1 MAVLNNLVLDFVT
14 DRKDRSFKFEEC
26 YGKPC
31 EIVLFYFGDSM
42 RIKFEDRIIETSWVV
57 KPIARKGN
65 YIIITTL
72 NSIYCFKIVAN
83 KKLGLENQQTKS

>member
-14 DRKDRSFKFEEC
+14 DRKDRSFKFEEY

-72 NSIYCFKIVAN
+72 NSIYCFKTVAN